1 LHASTAA
8 TATAATETAA
18 TPTAAAA
25 AATGDAEAE
34 TIKKFLKQI
43 KT

>member
-1 LHASTAA
+1 MHRPAA
-8 TATAATETAA
+8 FACQHK
-18 TPTAAAA
+18 PQQQQQQQPAAAA
-25 AATGDAEAE
+25 AAE

>member
-1 LHASTAA
+1 LHANTTA
-8 TATAATETAA
+8 
-18 TPTAAAA
+18 TAAAA
-25 AATGDAEAE
+25 AAAAE